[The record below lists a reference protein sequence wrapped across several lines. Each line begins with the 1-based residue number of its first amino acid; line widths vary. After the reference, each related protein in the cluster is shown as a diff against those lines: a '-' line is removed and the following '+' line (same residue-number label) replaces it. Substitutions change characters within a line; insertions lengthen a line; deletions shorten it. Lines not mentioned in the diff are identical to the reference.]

1 MHYMLNRRNS
11 DRTTRPKSGMPKS
24 LLLVL
29 VISLALSGDVLAQD
43 GGNAAESGPA
53 LWKISTKDATL
64 YRFGTIQLMTEGG
77 DWFNGPIRDAFEA
90 SDTLVVEIN
99 QQEISR
105 EEQRSVIR
113 RVAALPQGEQLSD
126 MVSESTMESLTELV
140 EPMGVSA
147 QVVERWKPWYAGL
160 TVTGVLAQQ
169 AGFLPRY
176 GVDITLIQ
184 EASSGD
190 MSTQSLETFEGQFQ
204 LFDSLNREEGAY
216 LLRDAL
222 EKRGEI
228 RQLFRNL
235 RDAWISRDLETL
247 ESLTLEAQEENPE
260 FYEDVFVDR
269 NRNWTEELVSMLAKR
284 QGSIFVAVGAGH
296 LLGDDSVI
304 RMLENQGYEVSR
316 IRG

>member
-1 MHYMLNRRNS
+1 
-11 DRTTRPKSGMPKS
+11 MPKS

-29 VISLALSGDVLAQD
+29 VVGLALSGAVLAQD
-43 GGNAAESGPA
+43 AGNAAGSGPA
-53 LWKISTKDATL
+53 LWKVSTEDTTL
-64 YRFGTIQLMTEGG
+64 YLFGTIHLMTEGV
-77 DWFNGPIRDAFEA
+77 DWFTGPIRDAFDGSE
-90 SDTLVVEIN
+90 TLVVEIN
-99 QQEISR
+99 QQGVSR
-105 EEQRSVIR
+105 EEQRSVVR
-113 RVAALPQGEQLSD
+113 SVAALPEDEQLSD
-126 MVSESTMESLTELV
+126 TVSESTMNSLTELV
-140 EPMGVSA
+140 EPMGVST

-190 MSTQSLETFEGQFQ
+190 MSIQSLETFEEQFR
-204 LFDSLNREEGAY
+204 LFDSLNREEGTY

-222 EKRGEI
+222 DEQGEV
-228 RQLFRNL
+228 RRLFRDL
-235 RDAWISRDLETL
+235 RDAWMSRDLETL
-247 ESLTLEAQEENPE
+247 ESLTLEAEGENQD

-269 NRNWTEELVSMLAKR
+269 NHNWTEELLSMLSEQ
-284 QGSIFVAVGAGH
+284 QGPIFVAVAAGH

-304 RMLENQGYEVSR
+304 RMLEKEGYEVSR